1 MLQHDGDITEH
12 INIGI
17 IIATLRLLVMF
28 FYKVFKVWEDTIGMI
43 DSCCTP
49 LPFSRRFKPP
59 LPVHHVTPYGVGKTS
74 TQKKP
79 VHRITR
85 YGVGKTST
93 QKKPVHRITRYG
105 VGKTSTQKKP
115 VHHVTPYGEEEDFVH
130 LTPNPEVSR
139 DTAASPAGL
148 PAGALLPTLP

>member
-93 QKKPVHRITRYG
+93 QKKPVH
-105 VGKTSTQKKP
+105 
-115 VHHVTPYGEEEDFVH
+115 HVTPYGEEEDFVH